1 MYYYLVLISGQRD
14 RSSSSSSNIQ
24 PIFQTTKRT
33 MTSGKM
39 LLCIV
44 LFIFAIQSQ
53 ISYVKP
59 VEISSETFKKLLIE
73 ASKNKD
79 CARRVSGQTPTWLR
93 FRRGPQKEKKSC
105 STDAS

>member
-1 MYYYLVLISGQRD
+1 
-14 RSSSSSSNIQ
+14 
-24 PIFQTTKRT
+24 
-33 MTSGKM
+33 
-39 LLCIV
+39 
-44 LFIFAIQSQ
+44 
-53 ISYVKP
+53 KP

-93 FRRGPQKEKKSC
+93 FRRGPQKEKVSC